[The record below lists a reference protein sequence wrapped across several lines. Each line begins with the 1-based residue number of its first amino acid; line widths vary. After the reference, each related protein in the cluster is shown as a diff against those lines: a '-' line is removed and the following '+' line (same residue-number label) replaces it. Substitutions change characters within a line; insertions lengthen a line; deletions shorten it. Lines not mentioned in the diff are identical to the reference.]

1 MPWASHHHLQGNAPW
16 VLGKG
21 MVTERLLGEAEM
33 SVGKGNR
40 KLGRAFDDV
49 LRKPKRNALKADRPW
64 TH

>member
-1 MPWASHHHLQGNAPW
+1 
-16 VLGKG
+16 